1 MSKRISDGL
10 SRLQNQSRISATTW
24 RHWCDLLKLD
34 AVDAIAIWEKICHPI
49 MVVTRKVPEV
59 SYILQMRAA
68 RLELDI
74 CDFKEEVPKI
84 LHIIAFLYALKDER
98 MTGSTAKT
106 ALLKFYRKS
115 ALQSPPDQ
123 QHDIFLQKFI
133 VDLCAAMLV
142 AKILPAA
149 NITLPSVLKPIIEEH
164 GHIGQIID
172 LGLKVLNGK
181 PYADKVRECLMEWE
195 NVVNS
200 PLSQLSETDNLADEA
215 DDEASDGGDGGGED
229 YADREEEER
238 RKRLVALRNMPNLPI
253 VPMRTTMKRKT
264 TTSPT
269 LTMSTTTAMTTVR
282 RKRTRSRST

>member
-1 MSKRISDGL
+1 
-10 SRLQNQSRISATTW
+10 
-24 RHWCDLLKLD
+24 LLKLD
-34 AVDAIAIWEKICHPI
+34 AVDAIAVWEKICHPI

-59 SYILQMRAA
+59 SYILRMRAA

-98 MTGSTAKT
+98 MTGATAKT

-123 QHDIFLQKFI
+123 QHDMFLQKFI

-164 GHIGQIID
+164 GHIEQIID

-181 PYADKVRECLMEWE
+181 PYADKVRECLMERE

-200 PLSQLSETDNLADEA
+200 PLSQLSGTDNLADEA
-215 DDEASDGGDGGGED
+215 DEEANDGGDGDDED
-229 YADREEEER
+229 YAEREEEE
-238 RKRLVALRNMPNLPI
+238 KEEKEEEEE
-253 VPMRTTMKRKT
+253 TG
-264 TTSPT
+264 
-269 LTMSTTTAMTTVR
+269 STEEYA
-282 RKRTRSRST
+282 